1 MSKIYGYCRKS
12 SAKQHIERQVA
23 NITAVYPDAVIFQ
36 ESFTGTT
43 MNRPKWMQLK
53 CKVVAGDTIVFDEVS
68 RMARNAEEGF
78 AEYKELY
85 SKGINLVFLKESTLN
100 TDNYRQTAQLAMTG
114 TDVDVVLRGINEYLM
129 ILAEKQIKAAFQTAQ
144 HEVDYLHQR
153 TREGMRE
160 AKKRGA
166 QIGRI
171 KGETYS
177 TKKSKRAKEIIAKHS
192 KSFGGSLSD
201 ADCMKLAGCSRNS
214 LYKYKAE
221 LRAERENEV
230 Q

>member
-36 ESFTGTT
+36 ESFTGIT

-114 TDVDVVLRGINEYLM
+114 TDVDVVLKGINEYLM
-129 ILAEKQIKAAFQTAQ
+129 ILAEKQIKSAFLTAQ

-177 TKKSKRAKEIIAKHS
+177 TKKSKRAKEIITKHS

-201 ADCMKLAGCSRNS
+201 AECIKLVGYSRNS
-214 LYKYKAE
+214 FYKYKAE

>member
-1 MSKIYGYCRKS
+1 MSTIYGYCRKS
-12 SAKQHIERQVA
+12 SAKQHIERQIA
-23 NITAVYPDAVIFQ
+23 NITTAFPDAVIYQ

-43 MNRPKWMQLK
+43 MNRPKRRQLK
-53 CKVVAGDTIVFDEVS
+53 NKVTAGDTIVFDEVS

-85 SKGINLVFLKESTLN
+85 NKGINLIFLKESTLN

-114 TDVDVVLRGINEYLM
+114 TDVDVVLKGINEYLM
-129 ILAEKQIKAAFQTAQ
+129 ILAEKQIKVAFQTAQ

-171 KGETYS
+171 KGETYA
-177 TKKSKRAKEIIAKHS
+177 TKKSKDSKEIIAKHS

-201 ADCMKLAGCSRNS
+201 ADCMKLAGCSRNTF
-214 LYKYKAE
+214 YKYKAE